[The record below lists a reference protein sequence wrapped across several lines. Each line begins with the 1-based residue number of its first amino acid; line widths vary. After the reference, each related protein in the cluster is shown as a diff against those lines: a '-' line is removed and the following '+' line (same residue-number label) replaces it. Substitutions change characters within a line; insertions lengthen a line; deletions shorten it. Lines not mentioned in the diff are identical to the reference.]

1 MLGPLAATASVPTL
15 SLPPLSL
22 LDLRR
27 IALTLLLAYA
37 AARLCVWLGTPVP
50 WMIGPLL
57 ATSLASLAGGRMQ
70 SWVPFRN
77 AGQWVIGVA
86 LGLYFTPEV
95 GRLVAGLWWAIALGI
110 AWALLLGLGFG
121 AWLRRVHRGRI
132 AGLAGAQLRS
142 TTFFASAIGAASEMT
157 LIAERH
163 GGRTDLV
170 AAAHSLR
177 LLLVTLV
184 VPFALQVWGV
194 HGLDLYL
201 VQVGTQ
207 TVQLGGLI
215 ALGALTLVGVVLML
229 GLKRANPWFIGS
241 LVVSMVLTL
250 SGQAWS
256 AVPSGLIAAA
266 QLVIGVSLG
275 VRFTPAFLHT
285 APRWLV
291 SVAAASGVMMVAS
304 ALFAWAMSHA
314 TGLPL
319 ATLVLGTTPGGIAEM
334 AITAKVLQ
342 LGVPVV
348 TAFQVCRLVAVL
360 VLVEPLYRH
369 WAQHAPD

>member
-1 MLGPLAATASVPTL
+1 MPVLLF
-15 SLPPLSL
+15 PPLSL
-22 LDLRR
+22 NDLRR
-27 IALTLLLAYA
+27 TALTLFLAYT

-57 ATSLASLAGGRMQ
+57 STSLASLAGWPVQ

-77 AGQWVIGVA
+77 TGQWVIGAA

-95 GRLVAGLWWAIALGI
+95 GRLVAGLWWAIVLAI

-121 AWLRRVHRGRI
+121 AWLRTVHRGRI

-142 TTFFASAIGAASEMT
+142 TTFFAGAIGAASEMT

-163 GGRTDLV
+163 GARTDLV

-184 VPFALQVWGV
+184 VPFALQAWGV
-194 HGLDLYL
+194 HGLDLGQAG
-201 VQVGTQ
+201 VQE
-207 TVQLGGLI
+207 VQFGGLV
-215 ALGALTLVGVVLML
+215 ALGALTLVGVLLML
-229 GLKRANPWFIGS
+229 ALKRTNPWFIGA
-241 LVVSMVLTL
+241 LVVSMVVTL
-250 SGQAWS
+250 FGQTWS

-291 SVAAASGVMMVAS
+291 SVAAASGLMMAIS
-304 ALFAWAMSHA
+304 ALFAWGMSLA
-314 TGLPL
+314 TGLHL

-334 AITAKVLQ
+334 SVTAKVLQ

-360 VLVEPLYRH
+360 VLVEPLYRN
-369 WAQHAPD
+369 WAVRSSN

>member
-1 MLGPLAATASVPTL
+1 MPTR
-15 SLPPLSL
+15 SISPLSL
-22 LDLRR
+22 TSIRR
-27 IALTLLLAYA
+27 IALTLLLACA
-37 AARLCVWLGTPVP
+37 AAQLCVWLGTPVP

-57 ATSLASLAGGRMQ
+57 ATSLASLAGWPVQ

-95 GRLVAGLWWAIALGI
+95 GRLVAGLWWAIALAI

-121 AWLRRVHRGRI
+121 AWLRRIHRGRI
-132 AGLAGAQLRS
+132 AGLAGTQLCS
-142 TTFFASAIGAASEMT
+142 TTFFAGAIGAASEMT

-163 GGRTDLV
+163 GARTDLV

-177 LLLVTLV
+177 LLLVTLA
-184 VPFALQVWGV
+184 VPFSLQAWGV
-194 HGLDLYL
+194 HGVDLS
-201 VQVGTQ
+201 QVGAQ
-207 TVQLGGLI
+207 SVQLGGLV
-215 ALGALTLVGVVLML
+215 ALGALALAGVALML
-229 GLKRANPWFIGS
+229 GLKRANPWFIGA
-241 LVVSMVLTL
+241 LLVSMMLTL
-250 SGQAWS
+250 SGEAWS
-256 AVPSGLIAAA
+256 AVPSGLVAAG

-291 SVAAASGVMMVAS
+291 SVALASGLMMAISVV
-304 ALFAWAMSHA
+304 FAWAMSHA

-360 VLVEPLYRH
+360 VLVEPLYRQ
-369 WAQHAPD
+369 WARRESD